1 MVSGFSVLFI
11 SVYEGMTLREAKALA
26 RSPQNTWVFNSS
38 RVLPMGIS
46 EDMQCLQP
54 SVVDR
59 VSGIKKNS
67 DFSFNNLSGAN
78 VKDLGLH
85 LKEDCF
91 GSLLSVNGSKI
102 IGSSLVVS
110 PSSGRFD
117 FPELKTTELD
127 EPLIPSVCLKTT
139 VSDIF

>member
-1 MVSGFSVLFI
+1 
-11 SVYEGMTLREAKALA
+11 
-26 RSPQNTWVFNSS
+26 
-38 RVLPMGIS
+38 MGIS
-46 EDMQCLQP
+46 KDLQCLQP
-54 SVVDR
+54 FVVDR

-67 DFSFNNLSGAN
+67 DFSFNNLSGVN

-91 GSLLSVNGSKI
+91 GSILSVNGSNLN
-102 IGSSLVVS
+102 IGSSSVVS
-110 PSSGRFD
+110 PLSGRFD

-127 EPLIPSVCLKTT
+127 EPLIPSVCIKTT